1 MHQLFDIVI
10 RQTSPGDANDEE
22 LERLSTAHAE
32 KLSQLQEDMRKA
44 MEAQKALEVEKQ
56 KRGILF
62 NVCYCKYY
70 AQVCYVGVQ
79 QRAKMMMQEED
90 NQGSDDEDEQ
100 HHGSNDEKSDEE
112 GEENAMNIDDL
123 NTMVVDLP
131 RNTTKNAMNNSKC
144 TFT

>member
-1 MHQLFDIVI
+1 MLKPQNLPNHEPKGHNLQKLVETKKQQKGRFKTPLTYSNLHQIFDIVI

-56 KRGILF
+56 KQGILF

-100 HHGSNDEKSDEE
+100 HHGSK
-112 GEENAMNIDDL
+112 
-123 NTMVVDLP
+123 
-131 RNTTKNAMNNSKC
+131 
-144 TFT
+144 